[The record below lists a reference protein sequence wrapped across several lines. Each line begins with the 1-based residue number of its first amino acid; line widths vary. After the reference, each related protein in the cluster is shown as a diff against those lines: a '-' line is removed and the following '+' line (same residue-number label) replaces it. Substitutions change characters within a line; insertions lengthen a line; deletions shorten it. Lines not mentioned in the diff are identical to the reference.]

1 MSEPLQHYDLL
12 IRLESEGDLKI
23 LLQGGVISTSVVLHF
38 DISKRMN
45 ELIKANK
52 FMPRFILVS
61 RVCEEFK
68 VSHMTVYRAMNTFGI
83 NK

>member
-12 IRLESEGDLKI
+12 VKLEQTGELKI
-23 LLQGGVISTSVVLHF
+23 LLQGAVISTSVVLHF
-38 DISKRMN
+38 EISKRMK
-45 ELIKANK
+45 ELISTNK

-61 RVCEEFK
+61 RVCDEFK
-68 VSHMTVYRAMNTFGI
+68 VSHMTVYRAMNAFGV